1 MSLSERIQDT
11 LALLRGCRLSPFD
24 LVLEILNED
33 KPEFSGHRKE
43 FYKEGNEKLS
53 KILDAIVSN
62 GPGRSK
68 LRTWMRKPVAVDL
81 FSEVITQEMNNV
93 QKTELLPGI
102 AAITPEFIKNWT
114 ISPHRELAPCLL
126 RVLSTAA
133 QTADAKEK
141 NKIKKPDMVCS
152 PDFLFHAL
160 LVSHCSI
167 QLCNILVKQLSYQRS
182 SNSLGFQ
189 TIFGLFL
196 WATGCARQT
205 IDALHKCGLSICY
218 SSVLNAI
225 SSVATQC
232 VELAVDV
239 GSGSH
244 VFCYDNVNLS
254 TSIFVEQRGTSS
266 PAKVTSGTF
275 AVLYKVRNGNPEH
288 MKLAPII
295 ERFKSVEGLK
305 FNLDLQPTVAQYGS
319 FLVQLKVIVTRILLK
334 YVKGFDSEPYSKDQA
349 LQHKPRRPI
358 PKGYI
363 TEQFPLRATTIEE
376 ATVRGN
382 LLFHDD
388 IYTTQLKR
396 SADELSEYAIPSI
409 NDQLTNARIR
419 SAQTI
424 RARDVNAWERREV
437 FQLGFGLF
445 HLCLNLVWAL
455 LHVHRGSL
463 AEPGSLTYLFALLEK
478 TRLGGEHPDYHT
490 LLAALTQILDGL
502 ILNAWRMEC
511 KCKTLFEFA
520 ATRPSAEDLLNMAG
534 TIIQHYATP
543 MQKGDK
549 TTAEDSDSGDEA
561 DSDIPLMA
569 PQPELT
575 NTSRTRRK
583 PAVPPIVVIDAVPD
597 PDQDRVHQNTRLL
610 TRDLLVLAEL
620 IRAISDGDIGRV
632 EDFLPQLAMMFRGAG
647 SNNYCTEIL
656 HFILNLKYVWTPEF
670 A

>member
-1 MSLSERIQDT
+1 ML
-11 LALLRGCRLSPFD
+11 
-24 LVLEILNED
+24 
-33 KPEFSGHRKE
+33 
-43 FYKEGNEKLS
+43 
-53 KILDAIVSN
+53 
-62 GPGRSK
+62 
-68 LRTWMRKPVAVDL
+68 
-81 FSEVITQEMNNV
+81 
-93 QKTELLPGI
+93 
-102 AAITPEFIKNWT
+102 
-114 ISPHRELAPCLL
+114 
-126 RVLSTAA
+126 
-133 QTADAKEK
+133 
-141 NKIKKPDMVCS
+141 
-152 PDFLFHAL
+152 
-160 LVSHCSI
+160 
-167 QLCNILVKQLSYQRS
+167 KQLSYQRS
-182 SNSLGFQ
+182 SNSLGFP

-196 WATGCARQT
+196 WATGSARQT
-205 IDALHKCGLSICY
+205 IDTLHKCGLSISY

-225 SSVATQC
+225 SSLATQC
-232 VELAVDV
+232 VELAVDI
-239 GSGSH
+239 GSRNH

-254 TSIFVEQRGTSS
+254 TSIFVEQRGTFS

-275 AVLYKVRNGNPEH
+275 AVLYKVRNGDPEH
-288 MKLAPII
+288 MRLAPII
-295 ERFKSVEGLK
+295 ERFKNVKGLK
-305 FNLDLQPTVAQYGS
+305 FNQDLQPTVTQFKS
-319 FLVQLKVIVTRILLK
+319 FFAQLKVIVARILTK
-334 YVKGFDSEPYSKDQA
+334 YVKGFDSEPYSKDPH

-358 PKGYI
+358 PNGYI

-376 ATVRGN
+376 ATVLGN

-388 IYTTQLKR
+388 IYITQLKR

-419 SAQTI
+419 SGQTL

-463 AEPGSLTYLFALLEK
+463 AEPGSLTYYFSLLEK

-502 ILNAWRMEC
+502 IINAWRMEC
-511 KCKTLFEFA
+511 KFKTLSEFA
-520 ATRPSAEDLLNMAG
+520 ATRPSPDDLLIMAG
-534 TIIQHYATP
+534 TIIQRYATP
-543 MQKGDK
+543 MQKCDK
-549 TTAEDSDSGDEA
+549 TTEDSEDEDEA
-561 DSDIPLMA
+561 DSDTQSTA
-569 PQPELT
+569 R
-575 NTSRTRRK
+575 SSARTRQK
-583 PAVPPIVVIDAVPD
+583 PAVPPPVVAIDTVPN
-597 PDQDRVHQNTRLL
+597 PDQDPAHQNTRLL

>member
-1 MSLSERIQDT
+1 
-11 LALLRGCRLSPFD
+11 
-24 LVLEILNED
+24 
-33 KPEFSGHRKE
+33 
-43 FYKEGNEKLS
+43 
-53 KILDAIVSN
+53 
-62 GPGRSK
+62 
-68 LRTWMRKPVAVDL
+68 
-81 FSEVITQEMNNV
+81 MN
-93 QKTELLPGI
+93 
-102 AAITPEFIKNWT
+102 
-114 ISPHRELAPCLL
+114 
-126 RVLSTAA
+126 
-133 QTADAKEK
+133 
-141 NKIKKPDMVCS
+141 
-152 PDFLFHAL
+152 
-160 LVSHCSI
+160 
-167 QLCNILVKQLSYQRS
+167 
-182 SNSLGFQ
+182 
-189 TIFGLFL
+189 
-196 WATGCARQT
+196 
-205 IDALHKCGLSICY
+205 
-218 SSVLNAI
+218 
-225 SSVATQC
+225 
-232 VELAVDV
+232 V
-239 GSGSH
+239 GSGIH

-254 TSIFVEQRGTSS
+254 TSIFVEQRGSFS

-288 MKLAPII
+288 MRLAPII
-295 ERFKSVEGLK
+295 ERFKSVKGLK
-305 FNLDLQPTVAQYGS
+305 FNLDLQPTVPQFES
-319 FLVQLKVIVTRILLK
+319 FLVQLKVIVIRILSK
-334 YVKGFDSEPYSKDQA
+334 YVKGFNSEAYSKDQA

-388 IYTTQLKR
+388 IYITQLKR
-396 SADELSEYAIPSI
+396 SMDELSEFAIPSI

-419 SAQTI
+419 SGQTL

-511 KCKTLFEFA
+511 KCKTLIEFA
-520 ATRPSAEDLLNMAG
+520 ATQPPAEDLLNMAS
-534 TIIQHYATP
+534 TIIQRYAMP
-543 MQKGDK
+543 MQKSDK
-549 TTAEDSDSGDEA
+549 TIAEDSDSGDEP
-561 DSDIPLMA
+561 DSDTRQTA
-569 PQPELT
+569 PKFT
-575 NTSRTRRK
+575 TRTRRK
-583 PAVPPIVVIDAVPD
+583 PAVPLVVAIDVPD
-597 PDQDRVHQNTRLL
+597 PDQDRAHQNTRLL

>member
-1 MSLSERIQDT
+1 M
-11 LALLRGCRLSPFD
+11 
-24 LVLEILNED
+24 
-33 KPEFSGHRKE
+33 
-43 FYKEGNEKLS
+43 
-53 KILDAIVSN
+53 
-62 GPGRSK
+62 
-68 LRTWMRKPVAVDL
+68 
-81 FSEVITQEMNNV
+81 
-93 QKTELLPGI
+93 
-102 AAITPEFIKNWT
+102 
-114 ISPHRELAPCLL
+114 
-126 RVLSTAA
+126 
-133 QTADAKEK
+133 
-141 NKIKKPDMVCS
+141 
-152 PDFLFHAL
+152 
-160 LVSHCSI
+160 
-167 QLCNILVKQLSYQRS
+167 
-182 SNSLGFQ
+182 
-189 TIFGLFL
+189 
-196 WATGCARQT
+196 
-205 IDALHKCGLSICY
+205 
-218 SSVLNAI
+218 
-225 SSVATQC
+225 
-232 VELAVDV
+232 DV

-254 TSIFVEQRGTSS
+254 TSIFVEQRGTSG

-288 MKLAPII
+288 MRLPPII

-305 FNLDLQPTVAQYGS
+305 FNLDLHPTVSQLES
-319 FLVQLKVIVTRILLK
+319 FLFQLKVIVAHILLK
-334 YVKGFDSEPYSKDQA
+334 YVKGFNSESEPYSKDQV

-363 TEQFPLRATTIEE
+363 TEQFPLRATSIEE

-388 IYTTQLKR
+388 IYITQLKR
-396 SADELSEYAIPSI
+396 SADELSEFAIPSI

-419 SAQTI
+419 SAQTL

-490 LLAALTQILDGL
+490 LLAALTQICDGL

-511 KCKTLFEFA
+511 KCKTLTEFA
-520 ATRPSAEDLLNMAG
+520 ATRPSAEDLLNLAG
-534 TIIQHYATP
+534 TIIQGYAMP
-543 MQKGDK
+543 MQKSDK
-549 TTAEDSDSGDEA
+549 STTEDSDSGDES
-561 DSDIPLMA
+561 DSDTPQTA
-569 PQPELT
+569 PKLAT
-575 NTSRTRRK
+575 RTRRR
-583 PAVPPIVVIDAVPD
+583 PAVPLVVAIDHHVPD